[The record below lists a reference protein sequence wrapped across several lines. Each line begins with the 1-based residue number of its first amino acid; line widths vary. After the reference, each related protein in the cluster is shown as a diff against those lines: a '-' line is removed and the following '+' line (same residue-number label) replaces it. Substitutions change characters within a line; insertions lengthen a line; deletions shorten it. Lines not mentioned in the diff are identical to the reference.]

1 MRNSPLVQTTDILL
15 LSHLFHLTD
24 SDEPVGADSS
34 GSVRQRQSS
43 PGGQQGH
50 RSKISGGS
58 KSCAQVPFTKCLLVL
73 ELTSIQLCHC
83 CRSPE
88 FYPHRKE
95 ERCARQFGTT
105 NPDHPCIKV
114 KAYQWHKILM
124 KSNLDDHG
132 IWSLVGRG
140 GFGGAWKD
148 HLAGWPRPVQAHPG
162 PGFVKISHT

>member
-1 MRNSPLVQTTDILL
+1 MSALQLSPRISRSTSFIIKLTCASMRNSPLVQTTDILL
-15 LSHLFHLTD
+15 LSYLFHLTD

-58 KSCAQVPFTKCLLVL
+58 KSCAQVPFTMCLL

-114 KAYQWHKILM
+114 KAY
-124 KSNLDDHG
+124 
-132 IWSLVGRG
+132 
-140 GFGGAWKD
+140 
-148 HLAGWPRPVQAHPG
+148 
-162 PGFVKISHT
+162 